1 MNVASKLI
9 CGIALCVLLGSAHAV
24 GSPQVAMQLN
34 ARYSSTPAQCVG
46 RAPAFA
52 CSGVLLRAVPA
63 SDVETFWKKDDAA
76 QLVFLRKDRAFDG
89 LAAPSGFVLFDRL
102 TAVGLGKPYQADSSA
117 GGVVVSTWN
126 AQVPAQLPIQA
137 IFYDV
142 TRAGALAAAQRSQR
156 AYFDATAQWLPVVR
170 LHLGDGNGL
179 VFGFSQQDQ
188 LDNGYRVTR
197 RLNQR
202 YADTRPGC
210 ISGRSGFDCN
220 GVLLRSTGTGNFKA
234 WNPAPRALKN
244 GGVSFSYLRSDM
256 AIKVVVWPQ
265 GYLIRE
271 TAAPVVHTLPAACL
285 YVADGATHD
294 AVSTNTC
301 TFRGWC
307 DEKQPPVNSVATWSA
322 STAGNRFRSCAFR
335 ADATALQLMVE
346 IRQKVPGLT
355 GWNEIMVPTW
365 PQDIAAQLP
374 IEAFFFSATA
384 HYLGQVGGTNGLAGG
399 QSFQQDYFKETS
411 RWLPLVKL
419 DVQAANR
426 QPFTYDPA
434 VQQLK

>member
-63 SDVETFWKKDDAA
+63 SDVETFWEKDDAA
-76 QLVFLRKDRAFDG
+76 QLIFLRKDRALDG

-102 TAVGLGKPYQADSSA
+102 TAVGLGKPYQAGSSA

-202 YADTRPGC
+202 YATPGLPVSAAAPGSIATGCCCARQARATSRPG
-210 ISGRSGFDCN
+210 
-220 GVLLRSTGTGNFKA
+220 
-234 WNPAPRALKN
+234 
-244 GGVSFSYLRSDM
+244 
-256 AIKVVVWPQ
+256 
-265 GYLIRE
+265 IR
-271 TAAPVVHTLPAACL
+271 
-285 YVADGATHD
+285 
-294 AVSTNTC
+294 
-301 TFRGWC
+301 
-307 DEKQPPVNSVATWSA
+307 PPV
-322 STAGNRFRSCAFR
+322 R
-335 ADATALQLMVE
+335 
-346 IRQKVPGLT
+346 
-355 GWNEIMVPTW
+355 
-365 PQDIAAQLP
+365 
-374 IEAFFFSATA
+374 
-384 HYLGQVGGTNGLAGG
+384 
-399 QSFQQDYFKETS
+399 
-411 RWLPLVKL
+411 
-419 DVQAANR
+419 
-426 QPFTYDPA
+426 
-434 VQQLK
+434 

>member
-1 MNVASKLI
+1 
-9 CGIALCVLLGSAHAV
+9 
-24 GSPQVAMQLN
+24 
-34 ARYSSTPAQCVG
+34 
-46 RAPAFA
+46 
-52 CSGVLLRAVPA
+52 
-63 SDVETFWKKDDAA
+63 
-76 QLVFLRKDRAFDG
+76 
-89 LAAPSGFVLFDRL
+89 
-102 TAVGLGKPYQADSSA
+102 
-117 GGVVVSTWN
+117 
-126 AQVPAQLPIQA
+126 
-137 IFYDV
+137 
-142 TRAGALAAAQRSQR
+142 
-156 AYFDATAQWLPVVR
+156 
-170 LHLGDGNGL
+170 
-179 VFGFSQQDQ
+179 
-188 LDNGYRVTR
+188 
-197 RLNQR
+197 
-202 YADTRPGC
+202 
-210 ISGRSGFDCN
+210 
-220 GVLLRSTGTGNFKA
+220 
-234 WNPAPRALKN
+234 
-244 GGVSFSYLRSDM
+244 M

-271 TAAPVVHTLPAACL
+271 TAAPVIHTLPAACL